1 MATLKILNTS
11 YSLVNQ
17 IIIISSQ
24 VCVKNMLKHKLEAI
38 VTDGFSVFVLN
49 EKLPCLK
56 AK

>member
-1 MATLKILNTS
+1 
-11 YSLVNQ
+11 
-17 IIIISSQ
+17 
-24 VCVKNMLKHKLEAI
+24 MLKHKLEAI